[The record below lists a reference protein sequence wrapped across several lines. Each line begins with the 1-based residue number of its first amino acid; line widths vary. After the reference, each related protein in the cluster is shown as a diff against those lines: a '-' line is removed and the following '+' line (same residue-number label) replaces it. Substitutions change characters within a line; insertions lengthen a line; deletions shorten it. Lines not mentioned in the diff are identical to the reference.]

1 MKVRSLKE
9 CDKVFDFFARRP
21 PKIGFPI
28 LAWGPHII
36 TQVQEEKDVVSLNP
50 QTTNLPQL
58 IFDLYPDLS
67 LVEVASLEEN
77 LRKLGLDSFPKI
89 LEKYKLNNSEN
100 LSVTLEVLRNAPEEF
115 RTWAHERRVS
125 VRDLAPLRCEIS
137 KEFVFVLEQIV
148 RTRATR
154 QQGAQILEISVEL
167 YLADTP
173 LSEVMNLSDSAEI
186 WLAHLKKIRYPLSTG
201 ADREMQNKV
210 KSLPWP
216 SHVEA
221 EWQRRGDQA
230 GVQIKLFAQ
239 SETELSKHLENLR
252 NMKSLWTN

>member
-1 MKVRSLKE
+1 M
-9 CDKVFDFFARRP
+9 
-21 PKIGFPI
+21 

-36 TQVQEEKDVVSLNP
+36 TQVQDEKDVVCLNP

-67 LVEVASLEEN
+67 LVELASLEEN
-77 LRKLGLDSFPKI
+77 LWKLDLDIFPKI
-89 LEKYKLNNSEN
+89 LEKYNLNSTEN
-100 LSVTLEVLRNAPEEF
+100 LSATLEVIRNLPVEF
-115 RTWAHERRVS
+115 RTWAHERRAS

-137 KEFVFVLEQIV
+137 KEFFFALEQIV

-154 QQGAQILEISVEL
+154 QQGAQILEIAVEL
-167 YLADTP
+167 YLGGTS

-186 WLAHLKKIRYPLSTG
+186 WLAHLKKIRYPLSSN

-210 KSLPWP
+210 KSMPWP

-230 GVQIKLFAQ
+230 GVQIKLFVQ
-239 SETELSKHLENLR
+239 SENELNKYLENLKS
-252 NMKSLWTN
+252 MKSLWTTTN